1 MSKLSLTNDTGDERL
16 NYSDEDDSFYRTLVV
31 ERVIKTSC
39 NGPKVSKHKAHTW
52 PSRSRKQPS
61 TSSKSRRKTLQ

>member
-1 MSKLSLTNDTGDERL
+1 MSTLLLTNGTGDERL
-16 NYSDEDDSFYRTLVV
+16 NDSDEVDSFYKMLVE
-31 ERVIKTSC
+31 ERAIKKSC

-61 TSSKSRRKTLQ
+61 ASSKSRRKTLQ